1 MKEIWAEKHRPKNLE
16 SFVGQT
22 HLKDEFIAICR
33 DGAPMQNYLFHS
45 YGAGTGKTSLA
56 YIIANALEYQI
67 MRFNASSKKQRGIEF
82 VEEELAHVSRSGAS
96 DLIIFLDEADQL
108 TPAAQSALKGI
119 IEGATCYFIL
129 TCNELH
135 KVSPW
140 LQSRCQVREFKV
152 HGHDDI
158 TTNLQLIASREGL
171 LDAPAFIF
179 DRIAEKH
186 SGDMR
191 NAVNALQA
199 YSCLPPDKREGF
211 VNTLSVPALDTQK
224 VLRLCFKEKSI
235 YEAHNLLSSVG
246 SAQQA
251 VRSVFREAVNSQ
263 AKPESVVRVIDAAIT
278 TERDLINGVDEQ
290 IALYNF
296 VRLMIG

>member
-16 SFVGQT
+16 SFVGQQ
-22 HLKDEFIAICR
+22 HLKDEFKSICS
-33 DGAPMQNYLFHS
+33 DGAPMQNFLFHS
-45 YGAGTGKTSLA
+45 YGPGTGKTSLA
-56 YIIANALEYQI
+56 YIIANALDYQI

-108 TPAAQSALKGI
+108 TSAAQSALKGI

-152 HGHDDI
+152 HEHSDI
-158 TTNLQLIASREGL
+158 VSNLQIIASREGL
-171 LDAPAFIF
+171 LDAPPFIF
-179 DRIAEKH
+179 DRISEKH
-186 SGDMR
+186 PGDMR
-191 NAVNALQA
+191 NAVNALQS
-199 YSCLPPDKREGF
+199 YSCLPPDKREAF
-211 VNTLSVPALDTQK
+211 VNSLSLPELDSQK
-224 VLRLCFKEKSI
+224 ILRLCFKEKSM
-235 YEAHNLLSSVG
+235 YEAYDLLSSVG

-251 VRSVFREAVNSQ
+251 VRSVFREATNSK
-263 AKPESVVRVIDAAIT
+263 AKPENVMRVIDAAIT
-278 TERDLINGVDEQ
+278 TERDLISGVDEQ

-296 VRLMIG
+296 IRMLVG

>member
-1 MKEIWAEKHRPKNLE
+1 MKEIWAEKHRPRTIAD
-16 SFVGQT
+16 FVGQS
-22 HLKDEFIAICR
+22 HLIDEFIAICN
-33 DGAPMQNYLFHS
+33 DDAPMQNYLFHS

-56 YIIANALEYQI
+56 YIIANARNYQI

-152 HGHDDI
+152 HEHDDI
-158 TTNLQLIASREGL
+158 TANLQLIAAREGL
-171 LDAPAFIF
+171 LDAPSFIY
-179 DRIAEKH
+179 DRIAERH
-186 SGDMR
+186 EGDMR

-199 YSCLPPDKREGF
+199 YSCLPPAKREAF
-211 VNTLSVPALDTQK
+211 INTLSVPALDTQK

-235 YEAHNLLSSVG
+235 HEAYDLISSVG
-246 SAQQA
+246 SSQQA
-251 VRSVFREAVNSQ
+251 VRSVFREAVNSK
-263 AKPESVVRVIDAAIT
+263 AKPENVLRVIDAAIT
-278 TERDLINGVDEQ
+278 AERDLINGVDEQ

-296 VRLMIG
+296 VRLMVG